1 MKLCILANATNQPQE
16 LPLRGRPVVPPGG
29 RSVPLDEADM
39 ASDGIVRALARSRFS
54 VVERF
59 DLPGAPEVEPE
70 PAPDGDAPPRAR
82 RRRGSQA

>member
-1 MKLCILANATNQPQE
+1 MTFCILANATNQPQE

-29 RSVPLDEADM
+29 RSDPVSEADM

-59 DLPGAPEVEPE
+59 DLPDAPEAEPG
-70 PAPDGDAPPRAR
+70 PAPDGDTPPRAR